1 MTEEL
6 KTLRQI
12 GVRIRDKDKLRAEAI
27 KWVKELNSKL
37 QKGFVVSYPKDK
49 GTTFKDMQL
58 WSAKINAKIDWIM
71 LFFNLTDEDLK

>member
-27 KWVKELNSKL
+27 KWWKAIDRDCYTPFGSPMIREL
-37 QKGFVVSYPKDK
+37 GGDPR
-49 GTTFKDMQL
+49 T
-58 WSAKINAKIDWIM
+58 WIEK
-71 LFFNLTDEDLK
+71 FFNLTDEDLK